1 MKTRK
6 IAPTRGKLQ
15 RRQMKMAKA
24 KATPAEKKKKNKKY
38 KKEMGKETLRM
49 QGTRQKL
56 NVFITSEKVVQKRD
70 CRRLRASKG
79 LRKKPEGGGA
89 VVASRT
95 EVELR
100 QPTTSSSS

>member
-1 MKTRK
+1 
-6 IAPTRGKLQ
+6 
-15 RRQMKMAKA
+15 MAKA

>member
-1 MKTRK
+1 
-6 IAPTRGKLQ
+6 
-15 RRQMKMAKA
+15 MAKA

-79 LRKKPEGGGA
+79 LRKKRGGEA